1 MWKEVLD
8 IFYETVSG
16 MYTYRKGT
24 LVIVKWFGDV

>member
-1 MWKEVLD
+1 MWREVLD
-8 IFYETVSG
+8 MFYEAVSR